1 MEDFA
6 AFPGGDPGPESVQ
19 SAELLKQLPKL
30 QPCLRGNVMSR
41 GQQKLCHFGD
51 IPLYNRVTGCRL
63 QVADG
68 ASFQHHTNT
77 VKNSEQNTSASCL
90 VWVNVYLLQT
100 QFAGHSQSFKQ
111 CLCSRMSSCANK
123 LPSSYGLWHNSDKLT
138 SAA

>member
-63 QVADG
+63 QVTCYRL
-68 ASFQHHTNT
+68 QM
-77 VKNSEQNTSASCL
+77 VL
-90 VWVNVYLLQT
+90 VSSITQT
-100 QFAGHSQSFKQ
+100 
-111 CLCSRMSSCANK
+111 L
-123 LPSSYGLWHNSDKLT
+123 
-138 SAA
+138 